1 MACETRIKEGQTEAE
16 RKREVDTAAE
26 RLEKAI
32 ELGTVK
38 VVVGATGSIAFKGWA
53 NRDDVSDVC
62 AFRKLT
68 ASGSA
73 ALRKALARAEVTAGR
88 KVDPRAVSAGTHSHD
103 GGKTWHPGH

>member
-1 MACETRIKEGQTEAE
+1 MVCETRIREYQTPEE
-16 RKREVDTAAE
+16 RKKEVETAAQ
-26 RLEKAI
+26 RLDAA
-32 ELGTVK
+32 LAAGTVTVK
-38 VVVGATGSIAFKGWA
+38 VGPTGSIAFKGWA

-68 ASGSA
+68 AKGSA

-88 KVDPRAVSAGTHSHD
+88 KVDPRAVSAGEHSHD